1 MRIGRRSSRWFIVGD
16 RLVGRSAEL
25 ATTPA
30 VCIATAAWANVC
42 RSPRQMNNFG
52 NGRIATSRHLILGS
66 FADLAPS
73 SRPLHAPAVLDHS
86 RTLPQ
91 RDGLA
96 RPIPPPRL
104 PGQSAAKRTPCV
116 RIVTATFPALIFWFP
131 FGVVSVPVTRDA
143 AIYVRGKCFA
153 RRRVGQKR
161 ASAPQ
166 LASPHTVPH
175 YLVGT
180 EPPNEDLSVG

>member
-1 MRIGRRSSRWFIVGD
+1 MRKARRSSGWFIVGD

-30 VCIATAAWANVC
+30 VCIATAAWADVC

-73 SRPLHAPAVLDHS
+73 SRPLHHAHAPAVLDHS
-86 RTLPQ
+86 RTLPLV
-91 RDGLA
+91 DGGA
-96 RPIPPPRL
+96 RPIPPPRP

-116 RIVTATFPALIFWFP
+116 RVVTATALALR
-131 FGVVSVPVTRDA
+131 TD
-143 AIYVRGKCFA
+143 
-153 RRRVGQKR
+153 
-161 ASAPQ
+161 
-166 LASPHTVPH
+166 
-175 YLVGT
+175 
-180 EPPNEDLSVG
+180 